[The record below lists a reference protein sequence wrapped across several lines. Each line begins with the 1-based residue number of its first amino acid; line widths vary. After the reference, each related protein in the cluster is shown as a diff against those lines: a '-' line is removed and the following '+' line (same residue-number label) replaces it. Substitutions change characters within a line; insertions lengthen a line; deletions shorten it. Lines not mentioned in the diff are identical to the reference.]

1 MSTKKSRSTAPVAT
15 PDRGT
20 KRQCL
25 NCGTKFY
32 DLNRDPIVC
41 PHCGTVFAVTSAKPS
56 GRAKP
61 EEQARSEPK
70 VEVVEV
76 DKAAAEAGAEIV
88 SLEDAED
95 PDSDD
100 DNGDED
106 IPEVEDVEEVEDIG
120 DDDDDTF
127 LEEEEE
133 EDGNFDVPVDKVEER

>member
-1 MSTKKSRSTAPVAT
+1 MAT

-32 DLNRDPIVC
+32 DLSRDPIVC
-41 PHCGTVFAVTSAKPS
+41 PHCGTIFAITSAKPS
-56 GRAKP
+56 SRAKP
-61 EEQARSEPK
+61 EEPVRVEPK
-70 VEVVEV
+70 IEVVEI

-88 SLEDAED
+88 SLEDAER

-100 DNGDED
+100 ENGEEE
-106 IPEVEDVEEVEDIG
+106 IPEVEGVEEVEDIG
-120 DDDDDTF
+120 EDDDDTF

-133 EDGNFDVPVDKVEER
+133 EGGNFDVPVDKVEER